1 MTSVAEY
8 HQAVKARLI
17 ADPLIVRFEIRRE
30 RRSVDDGHLR
40 ACLMLH
46 NSSGRLIRRWDNAP
60 HFSHL
65 PQAPHH
71 IHDGDKGKVL
81 PGSPRTIVEVLDEIA
96 DIIASKD
103 R

>member
-30 RRSVDDGHLR
+30 RLSVDDGHLR

-46 NSSGRLIRRWDNAP
+46 NGDQLEFSEAGRDCR
-60 HFSHL
+60 
-65 PQAPHH
+65 HH
-71 IHDGDKGKVL
+71 RIHGPLTSLSILSAASPRV
-81 PGSPRTIVEVLDEIA
+81 GSPTV
-96 DIIASKD
+96 S
-103 R
+103 